1 MNVLMVVKS
10 GVSRIGFVANK
21 FAPEILLGGGIV
33 GVAGAAVMATVA
45 APDVHVAVT
54 EANRSIQAIDQTL
67 ESDPDNYTVTDAK
80 SDKRQV
86 FKSAALVV
94 VKKYGPAVTL
104 GALSVGSILTAYGI
118 MKSRNLA
125 LAAAYKGLE
134 QAYNKYRARVVEDH
148 GEQYDRD
155 VRHGVRRKMIQE
167 KTTNAKGKEITVEK
181 EVIEQDHA
189 AGTSYYAR
197 YFTHGNP
204 MFKGEFSLDVMYLRM
219 KENELNSILEINGH
233 LFLNEAYDHL
243 GMPRTE
249 AGQIMGWRKNNPN
262 GDGYVS
268 LGIFNRLTGEMC
280 DWVDDP
286 TYHEGIPVDF
296 NVDSE
301 PLFDKIE
308 NKREV
313 ARIAVGQTEI

>member
-21 FAPEILLGGGIV
+21 FSPEILLGGGIV

-67 ESDPDNYTVTDAK
+67 ESDPDNYTVDDAK

-134 QAYNKYRARVVEDH
+134 QAYNK
-148 GEQYDRD
+148 
-155 VRHGVRRKMIQE
+155 
-167 KTTNAKGKEITVEK
+167 
-181 EVIEQDHA
+181 
-189 AGTSYYAR
+189 
-197 YFTHGNP
+197 
-204 MFKGEFSLDVMYLRM
+204 
-219 KENELNSILEINGH
+219 
-233 LFLNEAYDHL
+233 
-243 GMPRTE
+243 
-249 AGQIMGWRKNNPN
+249 
-262 GDGYVS
+262 
-268 LGIFNRLTGEMC
+268 
-280 DWVDDP
+280 
-286 TYHEGIPVDF
+286 
-296 NVDSE
+296 
-301 PLFDKIE
+301 
-308 NKREV
+308 
-313 ARIAVGQTEI
+313 